1 MHKDIERVLHNE
13 EAISEAVKRLGEQI
27 TRDYAGKKPVLLC
40 VLKGA
45 SLFHADLM
53 RAIDLPC
60 EVDFIVAKS
69 YGMSAESSGKLRILK
84 EPDIDIKNRDVI
96 IVEDILDTAVTLSAL
111 LHTLSLKEPAS
122 LKTAVF
128 LDKNLGTEKPVKADY
143 KCFDCENEFLV
154 GYGLDYA
161 EQYRNLPY
169 VGILK
174 RGIYTDN

>member
-1 MHKDIERVLHNE
+1 MNQDIERILYS
-13 EAISEAVKRLGEQI
+13 EAQIAEAVKRLGEQI
-27 TRDYAGKKPVLLC
+27 TRDYKGRKPVLLC

-45 SLFHADLM
+45 SVFHADLM
-53 RAIDLPC
+53 RAVDLPA
-60 EVDFIVAKS
+60 EIDFIVAKS
-69 YGMSAESSGKLRILK
+69 YGMNAESSGKLEILK
-84 EPDIDIKNRDVI
+84 EPDIDLKNRDVI
-96 IVEDILDTAVTLSAL
+96 IIEDILDTAVTLSAL
-111 LHTLSLKEPAS
+111 LHTLSLREPAS

-128 LDKNLGTEKPVKADY
+128 LDKNLGIKKPVNADY

-174 RGIYTDN
+174 REIYT